1 MEDGIVTNKPIMV
14 TDGKVTG
21 FSSGITLGNVNAV
34 GSNDIGV
41 SMGVQNRSA
50 AGTAWS
56 ALVVEADNGTD
67 LANFCN
73 VYINSSGY
81 NDSNYTIGGA
91 NAGGIFINGGNLL
104 VGTQTAD
111 KDVVIHAGGTLAA
124 NEIVRFKD
132 SDKSM
137 KIYDNGTAT
146 ATAGAATL
154 AKVAGKITSE
164 SLTTAA
170 GATYTLTLTNSRIAA
185 TDLVFVSLAMG
196 TATTGTPVVTTVKP
210 NAGSVVVVIQNIH
223 ASAAL
228 NGTII
233 LSYWTVKTA

>member
-1 MEDGIVTNKPIMV
+1 MEDGLVTNKPIMA

-21 FSSGITLGNVNAV
+21 FSSGITPGNINAV

-41 SMGVQNRSA
+41 SLGIQNRSTSS
-50 AGTAWS
+50 TAWG
-56 ALVVEADNGTD
+56 ALVVENNIGTD
-67 LANFCN
+67 TSNYCN
-73 VYINSSGY
+73 LYINSSTY

-91 NAGGIFINGGNLL
+91 SAGGVFINGGDLL
-104 VGTQTAD
+104 VGTQTAA

-124 NEIVRFKD
+124 NEIVRFKE
-132 SDKSM
+132 SDRSM

-154 AKVAGKITSE
+154 AKVAGRITSE

-170 GATYTLTLTNSRIAA
+170 GATYTLTLTNTRIAA

-210 NAGSVVVVIQNIH
+210 AAGSVVVIIQNIH